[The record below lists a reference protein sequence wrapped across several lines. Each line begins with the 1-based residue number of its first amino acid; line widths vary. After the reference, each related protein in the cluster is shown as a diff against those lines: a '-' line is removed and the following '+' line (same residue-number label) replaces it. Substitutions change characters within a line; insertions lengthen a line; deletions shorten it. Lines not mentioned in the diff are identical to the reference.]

1 MVQYAWLIPALPLAA
16 LIIVLLVTR
25 PLDVAARPRVPRPAP
40 PAGDAHGAAD
50 AHEAHDVA
58 TANGHEH
65 EAHAAD
71 DSGHGG
77 HDEHGGATPFWA
89 RVSST
94 IALAAMVAAFVI
106 AVIIF
111 IQFLS
116 GQQPVDI

>member
-40 PAGDAHGAAD
+40 PADIAHGAAD
-50 AHEAHDVA
+50 THAHTAHDA
-58 TANGHEH
+58 TSHEH
-65 EAHAAD
+65 ESHAAED
-71 DSGHGG
+71 GGHGGG

-89 RVSST
+89 QVGST
-94 IALAAMVAAFVI
+94 ITTVTMLAAFII

-111 IQFLS
+111 IQFL
-116 GQQPVDI
+116 